1 MPQRVSE
8 RLSEYGI
15 DAGIFAL
22 PGCENLEEALR
33 EINVN
38 VEHGDGKKV
47 RIYCE

>member
-1 MPQRVSE
+1 MPQRVSQ

-22 PGCENLEEALR
+22 GNGDNLEAAIR
-33 EINVN
+33 ELNVDVAPGN
-38 VEHGDGKKV
+38 GKKV